1 MEKAEFSIC
10 FKVLENTI
18 EKKEQCLDALLQLT
32 KEQEFILTAEQFS
45 MDEFSALMDK
55 KEPYIGKITEFD
67 SGFEAVFAK
76 IKPVMEEYKTEFEV
90 RIKALQQRIRAVLE
104 KGAALR
110 TLEEQNRGRLEYCL
124 KEKKQ
129 EIKSFKKSSRTVSNY
144 YKNMS
149 GTTADQSFF
158 MDKKK

>member
-110 TLEEQNRGRLEYCL
+110 TLEEQNRGRLEHCL
-124 KEKKQ
+124 KDKKQ
-129 EIKSFKKSSRTVSNY
+129 EIRSFKKSSRTVSNY